1 MDNSKILAVTSGS
14 IIYFFSLKSV
24 YRPAPI
30 CMVEPVR
37 QKSPIQT
44 ITMED
49 PPADLRWY
57 GSLTQWN
64 GNRTCFIIL

>member
-49 PPADLRWY
+49 PPADLR
-57 GSLTQWN
+57 
-64 GNRTCFIIL
+64 